1 METKIIKHSDIANCP
16 KQSLAPQHYRDDGTC
31 LCQHRSLRAERDAEV
46 GGVMTTMSWRAARA
60 LLQDSG
66 RGVNEAQ
73 DIIEDLAHWG
83 PEHHGHSVRTPEG
96 SVLRLR
102 YAGLDEHN
110 QPTYTTKVTYTPPQE
125 EGDSQ

>member
-1 METKIIKHSDIANCP
+1 MS
-16 KQSLAPQHYRDDGTC
+16 G
-31 LCQHRSLRAERDAEV
+31 
-46 GGVMTTMSWRAARA
+46 TTMSWRETRA

-73 DIIEDLAHWG
+73 DILEDLAHWG

-110 QPTYTTKVTYTPPQE
+110 QPTYTTKVTYTPPQG